1 MPTLNKATLSK
12 KWILFVRALHLIRKA
27 TGRWTLVWAGLL
39 LIQGVLPA
47 LIVYLSKILV
57 DQIALV
63 IGAADTATALWSM
76 APPLAWLGGVML
88 LTQLLQGAIAWVR
101 AAQDELLQ
109 DYIKAQV
116 HEQAARV
123 DLEFYE
129 SPAYFDEM
137 ERANSQADKDSLA
150 LLESLGQI
158 IQHSITLVAI
168 AALIIPYGIWLPIAL
183 FVSTLPALWV
193 VIRHNLLHHA
203 WWKDTTEKRRR
214 TQYYDWILTN
224 RYYAYE
230 VRIFKLSA
238 HFRAR
243 FNALRT
249 TLRKAQL
256 KLMKK
261 QGIAQATA
269 GSSAFLVTGGV
280 MGWMLVRAIQGRAT
294 LGDLALFYQAFQ
306 KGQSL
311 MRTLLQGVGRV
322 YTSMLFLEH
331 LFNFLDIK
339 PVMQTTKA
347 KAEMPA
353 APYSVDI
360 SGVDFRY
367 PGSEQLA
374 LENFN
379 LHIPAGETIAIL
391 GPNGAGKSTLIKMLC
406 RFYDPEKGS
415 IKLNGVDIRDVP
427 HQALLQEITVLFQY
441 WVNYAGTLAETIA
454 LGDIRAEM
462 DRDRVKLAAEA
473 SGVDSMLSV
482 LPAGYDTLL
491 DKRFS
496 GGVDLSGGQW
506 QRVALARAFYRKASI
521 LLLDE
526 PTSAMDPWAES
537 RWLDRFFE
545 LAKDRTTLVVTHRLS
560 TAMRADKIYVM
571 DEGRVIEAG
580 THEALL
586 AQGGMYATSWAD
598 KMRTDRQELPAKE
611 EEAIELAA
619 PEKKPTKPR
628 KGRRKRKVAGK
639 ESTSSAS

>member
-1 MPTLNKATLSK
+1 MPTLNKTTLLK
-12 KWILFVRALHLIRKA
+12 RWKLFTRALHLIWKA

-39 LIQGVLPA
+39 LLQGLLPA
-47 LIVYLSKILV
+47 LIVYLSKVLV
-57 DQIALV
+57 DQLALV
-63 IGAADTATALWSM
+63 LGAADTATALWTM
-76 APPLAWLGGVML
+76 ATPLAWLGGAML
-88 LTQLLQGAIAWVR
+88 LAQLLQGAVSWVR
-101 AAQDELLQ
+101 AAQAELLQ
-109 DYIKAQV
+109 DHIKARV

-129 SPAYFDEM
+129 SPAYYDEM

-158 IQHSITLVAI
+158 IQHSITLFAI
-168 AALIIPYGIWLPIAL
+168 AALIIPYGAWLPLAL

-193 VIRHNLLHHA
+193 VIRHNLLHHT

-214 TQYYDWILTN
+214 AQYYDWILTN

-230 VRIFKLSA
+230 VRIFRLSA

-243 FNALRT
+243 FNKLRT

-256 KLMKK
+256 ALMKK
-261 QGIAQATA
+261 QSIAQAGA
-269 GSSAFLVTGGV
+269 GSSAFIVTGAV
-280 MGWMLVRAIQGRAT
+280 MGWMMVRAIQGRAT

-311 MRTLLQGVGRV
+311 MRTLLQGIGRV

-339 PVMQTTKA
+339 PVMQVADA
-347 KAEMPA
+347 KAALPA
-353 APYSVDI
+353 APYTIDI
-360 SGVDFRY
+360 KGVDFRY
-367 PGSEQLA
+367 PGSDQLA

-379 LHIPAGETIAIL
+379 LHIPAGQTVAIL

-415 IKLNGVDIRDVP
+415 IKLNGVDIRDVS
-427 HQALLQEITVLFQY
+427 HQALLEEVTVLFQY

-454 LGDIRAEM
+454 LGDIDEGA
-462 DRDRVKLAAEA
+462 DDARVRLAAAA
-473 SGVDSMLSV
+473 SGVDSMISD

-506 QRVALARAFYRKASI
+506 QRVALARAFYREASI

-526 PTSAMDPWAES
+526 PTSAMDPWAET
-537 RWLDRFFE
+537 RWLDQFFE
-545 LAKDRTTLVVTHRLS
+545 LARERTTLVVTHRLS

-571 DEGRVIEAG
+571 DNGNVVESG
-580 THEALL
+580 THEELL
-586 AQGGMYATSWAD
+586 LSGGLYAESWVDKLRTNAEGAD
-598 KMRTDRQELPAKE
+598 VKQ
-611 EEAIELAA
+611 
-619 PEKKPTKPR
+619 PEKKR
-628 KGRRKRKVAGK
+628 KSRIRRKRAGK
-639 ESTSSAS
+639 ESQPRTTS

>member
-1 MPTLNKATLSK
+1 MKRWK
-12 KWILFVRALHLIRKA
+12 LFTRAIHLIWEA

-39 LIQGVLPA
+39 VLQGLLPA
-47 LIVYLSKILV
+47 LTVYLSKILV
-57 DQIALV
+57 DQLALV
-63 IGAADTATALWSM
+63 MGASDTSAALWSM
-76 APPLAWLGGVML
+76 ATPLAWLGGVL
-88 LTQLLQGAIAWVR
+88 LLAQLLQGAISWVR
-101 AAQDELLQ
+101 AAQAELLQ
-109 DYIKAQV
+109 DHIKAKV

-129 SPAYFDEM
+129 SPAYYDEM

-158 IQHSITLVAI
+158 IQHSITLFAI
-168 AALIIPYGIWLPIAL
+168 AALIIPYGAWLPLAL
-183 FVSTLPALWV
+183 LVSTLPALWV

-224 RYYAYE
+224 RFYAYE

-238 HFRAR
+238 HFRER

-256 KLMKK
+256 ALMKK
-261 QGIAQATA
+261 QSIAQAGA
-269 GSSAFLVTGGV
+269 GSSAFIVTGAV
-280 MGWMLVRAIQGRAT
+280 MGWMMVRAIQGRAT

-311 MRTLLQGVGRV
+311 MRTLLQGIGRV

-339 PVMQTTKA
+339 PVMQVTEA
-347 KAEMPA
+347 KAALPA
-353 APYSVDI
+353 APYTIDI
-360 SGVDFRY
+360 EAVDFRY
-367 PGSEQLA
+367 PGSDQLA

-379 LHIPAGETIAIL
+379 LHIPAGQTVAIL

-415 IKLNGVDIRDVP
+415 IKINDVDIRDVS
-427 HQALLQEITVLFQY
+427 HQALLQEVTVLFQY

-454 LGDIRAEM
+454 LGAIDGGM
-462 DRDRVKLAAEA
+462 DEARVRVAAAA
-473 SGVDSMLSV
+473 SGVDSMLPD

-506 QRVALARAFYRKASI
+506 QRVALARAFYREAPI

-526 PTSAMDPWAES
+526 PTSAMDPWAET
-537 RWLDRFFE
+537 RWLDQFFE
-545 LAKDRTTLVVTHRLS
+545 LARERTTLVVTHRLS

-571 DEGRVIEAG
+571 DRGNVIESG
-580 THEALL
+580 THNELL
-586 AQGGMYATSWAD
+586 RFGGMYAQSWFD
-598 KMRTDRQELPAKE
+598 KMRTSAE
-611 EEAIELAA
+611 EGDSKLSD
-619 PEKKPTKPR
+619 KKR
-628 KGRRKRKVAGK
+628 SSRRRTRAGK
-639 ESTSSAS
+639 GTLPRTTS